1 MGKKN
6 LKKFNG
12 KKRPEG
18 RAGHLLTSSGSRL
31 FVGGGYSENG
41 PLSDFWQYDK
51 EWKCLNA
58 SSSSQCTPFPRM
70 MCGGYQFG
78 DEIYLFGG
86 MQQLDDEVLIQNDL
100 WKFDIRS
107 RQWVLLQQESPISE
121 RYNHAVTAISPT
133 QMLVHGGECSGLLG
147 DCWVY
152 DIPSRSF
159 SQVPTPPG
167 HSPCPRSSHSCAFI
181 HPYVVIFGG
190 ATNSS
195 VCGEGPGEIEESAP
209 VYLND
214 LWLLDVSVSADPSQW
229 SWRKLLF
236 EGLAPSPRD
245 MASLVDISGLT
256 ERPYSLLLFGGYGL
270 AEIDEDQED
279 EEDRADGE
287 VLGKK
292 NISEVDQTDDTS
304 PKPTEIIG
312 IHDSSVLIPSGS
324 GEQSDPQESAAI
336 IPLIQNS
343 LTISGSNETLPQL
356 ASSVGD
362 LNVDPGINEERNE
375 PNGDES
381 EAEEGSVCESY
392 LNDAWLVDIL
402 TGEARE
408 VELASPEECKQ
419 SFFLSGWRG
428 SQFAVLQSSDP
439 AATLDLCCFGGFNGQ
454 QFAEYVPSISIR

>member
-1 MGKKN
+1 M
-6 LKKFNG
+6 
-12 KKRPEG
+12 
-18 RAGHLLTSSGSRL
+18 TSSGSRL

-41 PLSDFWQYDK
+41 PLSDFWQYDNK
-51 EWKCLNA
+51 EWKCLSA
-58 SSSSQCTPFPRM
+58 SSSSQGQGTPFPRM
-70 MCGGYQFG
+70 MCGGCQFG

-121 RYNHAVTAISPT
+121 RYNHAVTTISPT

-159 SQVPTPPG
+159 TQVPTPPG

-181 HPYVVIFGG
+181 YPYVVIFGG

-195 VCGEGPGEIEESAP
+195 VCGEGQGESEESAP

-229 SWRKLLF
+229 SWRTLLF

-270 AEIDEDQED
+270 TEIDEDLED
-279 EEDRADGE
+279 EEERADGE
-287 VLGKK
+287 VEVSGKGK
-292 NISEVDQTDDTS
+292 SSEIDQTDDTS
-304 PKPTEIIG
+304 TKPLGAEMIG
-312 IHDSSVLIPSGS
+312 LHDSPVLIPSGS
-324 GEQSDPQESAAI
+324 EEQSHPQESVAI
-336 IPLIQNS
+336 IPLLQSS
-343 LTISGSNETLPQL
+343 LTISGPHETFPHIPP
-356 ASSVGD
+356 SVGGD
-362 LNVDPGINEERNE
+362 LQVDPGIGVSEEQNQ
-375 PNGDES
+375 PHGDDS

-392 LNDAWLVDIL
+392 LNDAWLIDIL

-408 VELASPEECKQ
+408 VELMSLEESKQ

-428 SQFAVLQSSDP
+428 SRFAVLQSSDP
-439 AATLDLCCFGGFNGQ
+439 GVTLGLCCFGGFNGQ
-454 QFAEYVPSISIR
+454 QFGEYVPSISIQ